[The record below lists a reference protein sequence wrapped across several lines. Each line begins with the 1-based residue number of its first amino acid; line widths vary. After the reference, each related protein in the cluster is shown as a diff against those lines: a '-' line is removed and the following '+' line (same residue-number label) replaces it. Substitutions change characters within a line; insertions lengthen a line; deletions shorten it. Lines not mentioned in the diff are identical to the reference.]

1 MLNFVV
7 LLAVSISTTFF
18 ILRKAQQAVDE
29 INRLSIF
36 EVYTGKDIERN
47 KAGR

>member
-7 LLAVSISTTFF
+7 LLVFSISATFF
-18 ILRKAQQAVDE
+18 ILRKAEQAVAE
-29 INRLSIF
+29 INKLSIF
-36 EVYTGKDIERN
+36 EVYTGKDIEGG